1 MNTVIRSI
9 ASRPELRTLSPE
21 RQAPTPPRHMYRARD
36 FGVGYGNSSGYASD
50 KRYAPLWGQPRFK
63 FG

>member
-9 ASRPELRTLSPE
+9 ASRCELRIVSPR
-21 RQAPTPPRHMYRARD
+21 RQAPAPTRHMYRARD
-36 FGVGYGNSSGYASD
+36 FGVGYGKSSGYASD
-50 KRYAPLWGQPRFK
+50 KRYTPIWAQPRFK